1 MGAFN
6 LESELLLD
14 VRSELGEGPSWD
26 SKNGVLYWVDIFRGL
41 VHRYSPDGSK
51 DESFQ
56 AGQYVSSVV
65 PSSSGGVVVTL
76 QHGFYALNLA
86 GKPSLIAEVE
96 TGLTQNRFNDGKCDP
111 SGRFW
116 AGTMD
121 LEEKSPLGALYV
133 LERGGRVRKALEK
146 VTVSN
151 GLGWSPDHRTMYFID
166 TPTKVVSAYDYSDST
181 GEIENRRTAVDMSD
195 QPGYPDGMAVDAEG
209 MLWVAHWGGWRVTRF
224 DPQTGKALD
233 YANIPASQVTSCCF
247 GGRRLEQLYVTSA
260 RAGVGPEEAGKGSPA
275 GGLFRIE
282 AGVRGLDTFV
292 FDG

>member
-1 MGAFN
+1 MGVFH

-14 VRSELGEGPSWD
+14 ARSELGEGPSWD
-26 SKNGVLYWVDIFRGL
+26 SRNGVLYWVDIFRGL
-41 VHRYSPDGSK
+41 VHRYSPDESK
-51 DESFQ
+51 DEAFQ

-65 PSSSGGVVVTL
+65 PSRSGGVAVTL
-76 QHGFYALNLA
+76 QHGFYALNL
-86 GKPSLIAEVE
+86 GSKPSLMAEVE
-96 TGLTQNRFNDGKCDP
+96 GGLPQNRFNDGKCDP

-121 LEEKSPLGALYV
+121 LEEKRPLGALYV
-133 LERGGRVRKALEK
+133 LEKGGGVRKALEK

-151 GLGWSPDHRTMYFID
+151 GLGWSPDHRTMYYID
-166 TPTKVVSAYDYSDST
+166 TPTKLVSAFDYSDST
-181 GEIENRRTAVDMSD
+181 GKIKNRRTAVDMSD
-195 QPGYPDGMAVDAEG
+195 QPGYPDGMAVDAAG

-233 YANIPASQVTSCCF
+233 YVNIPASQVTACCF
-247 GGRRLEQLYVTSA
+247 GGRRLDQLYVTSA
-260 RAGVGPEEAGKGSPA
+260 RAGIGPEEAAKGSPA

-282 AGVRGLDTFV
+282 TGVRGLDTFV